1 MNMTTEVTNIKD
13 LVIISGM
20 SGAGKTVAVQS
31 FEDMGY
37 FCIDN
42 MPPSLL
48 EKFSELLR
56 QSDKIDK
63 VALVIDIRSR
73 EFYDKAL
80 SIFADFEDIESM
92 RTRVLFLDATDSELV
107 ARYKETRR
115 SHPLAMDGRLIDGI
129 NHERELLLP
138 IRERAELV
146 IDTTDLSPR
155 QLREKIFK
163 EFEEKDED
171 VFHIVMMS
179 FGFKYGLPIDAD
191 DVMDVRF
198 LPNPYYLPKLRTQTG
213 LQAPVADYVFDKD
226 VTKKFYQQYL
236 DLLKNIIPGYQQEGK
251 TSLTIAIGCTGGQH
265 RSVAIAQRLGNDL
278 RQAGYPVNIVHRDIN
293 RYKETVNR
301 S

>member
-1 MNMTTEVTNIKD
+1 MTTEVTNIKD

-226 VTKKFYQQYL
+226 VTKKFYQQYIN
-236 DLLKNIIPGYQQEGK
+236 LLKNIIPGYQQEGK

>member
-1 MNMTTEVTNIKD
+1 MTTEVTNIKD

>member
-1 MNMTTEVTNIKD
+1 MTTEVTNIKD

-92 RTRVLFLDATDSELV
+92 RARVLFLDATDSELV

-198 LPNPYYLPKLRTQTG
+198 LPNPYYLPKLRTQSG

>member
-226 VTKKFYQQYL
+226 VTKKFYQQYIN
-236 DLLKNIIPGYQQEGK
+236 LLKNIIPGYQQEGK

>member
-1 MNMTTEVTNIKD
+1 MAETTIKD

-20 SGAGKTVAVQS
+20 SGAGKTVAVQA

-48 EKFSELLR
+48 EKFGELLKN
-56 QSDKIDK
+56 SEKIER

-73 EFYDKAL
+73 EFYDQAL
-80 SIFADFEDIESM
+80 SVFADFEDIKSV
-92 RTRVLFLDATDSELV
+92 RTRILFLDATDSELV

-115 SHPLAMDGRLIDGI
+115 SHPLAMEGRLIDGI
-129 NHERELLLP
+129 NKERRLLTP
-138 IRERAELV
+138 IRKRAEMV
-146 IDTTDLSPR
+146 IDTSDLSPR
-155 QLREKIFK
+155 QLREQIFK
-163 EFEEKDED
+163 KFEEKKDNI
-171 VFHIVMMS
+171 FHIVMMS

-198 LPNPYYLPKLRTQTG
+198 LPNPYYQAELRSQTG
-213 LQAPVADYVFDKD
+213 LQPAVAAYVFQQE
-226 VTKKFYQQYL
+226 VTQDFFHQYL
-236 DLLKNIIPGYQQEGK
+236 TLLKSIIPGYQQEGK

-265 RSVAIAQRLGNDL
+265 RSVAIAQQLGQDL
-278 RQAGYPVNIVHRDIN
+278 QEAGYPVKIVHRDIN
-293 RYKETVNR
+293 RHKETVHR